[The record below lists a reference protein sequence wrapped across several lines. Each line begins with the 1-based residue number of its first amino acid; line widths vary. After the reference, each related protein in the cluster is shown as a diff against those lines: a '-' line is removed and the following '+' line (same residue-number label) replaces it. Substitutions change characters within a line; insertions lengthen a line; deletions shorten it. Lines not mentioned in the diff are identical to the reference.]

1 MDRERPTV
9 ADPVLPAARPGVAA
23 MDGYH
28 SPQVGVDVRLNTNES
43 PVPPPAAFTEAVAAA
58 VAEQAWHRYPDR
70 GARALRSALADAHG
84 VRPGQ
89 VFAANGSNEVLQS
102 LFLAYGGPGRA
113 AAIFEPTYAM
123 YAQIAGITGTAV
135 VRGGRDAD
143 HRLVRDD
150 VLGLVDAERPD
161 LVFLCS
167 PNNPTGTVDPLD
179 LVSDVVE
186 AAAGYGGLV
195 VVDEA
200 YGQFAEASA
209 ASLLAD
215 DRPMVVSRTFS
226 KTWAMAGVRLGHL
239 LAPEWCVAELE
250 KVVLPYHLDS
260 LKQAV
265 GVLAL
270 VHAEAM
276 ADRVATLVAE
286 RDRLA
291 AALADM
297 AVTIWPSQAN
307 FVLFRPESRT
317 GSDVWQALLDRSVLV
332 RDFTAMPGVEGCLR
346 VTVGTRHEND
356 RFLDALREVLDHPS
370 TEGD

>member
-1 MDRERPTV
+1 MP
-9 ADPVLPAARPGVAA
+9 DPVLPTARPGVAA
-23 MDGYH
+23 MEGYH
-28 SPQVGVDVRLNTNES
+28 SPQVDVDVRLNTNES
-43 PVPPPAAFTEAVAAA
+43 PIPPPAAFTEAVAAA
-58 VAEQAWHRYPDR
+58 VADQPWHRYPDR
-70 GARALRSALADAHG
+70 GAVALRRALADGHG
-84 VRPGQ
+84 VDPGG

-102 LFLAYGGPGRA
+102 LFLAYGGHGRS

-123 YAQIAGITGTAV
+123 YAQIAGTTGTRV
-135 VRGGRDAD
+135 VRGTRGDD
-143 HRLVRDD
+143 HRLDLGG
-150 VLGLVDAERPD
+150 VLALVDAERPD

-179 LVSDVVE
+179 LVAEVVD

-209 ASLLAD
+209 ATLLAD
-215 DRPMVVSRTFS
+215 DRPLVVSRTFS
-226 KTWAMAGVRLGHL
+226 KTWAMAGVRLGYL
-239 LAPEWCVAELE
+239 LAPAWCVAELE
-250 KVVLPYHLDS
+250 KVALPYHLDS

-270 VHAEAM
+270 GHADAM

-286 RDRLA
+286 RERLA

-297 AVTIWPSQAN
+297 AVTAWPSQAN
-307 FVLFRPESRT
+307 FVLFRPEARP
-317 GSDVWQALLDRSVLV
+317 GSEVWQALLDRSVLV
-332 RDFTAMPGVEGCLR
+332 RDFTTMPGVEGCLR
-346 VTVGTRHEND
+346 VTVGTRREND
-356 RFLDALREVLDHPS
+356 RFLDALREALDENPS